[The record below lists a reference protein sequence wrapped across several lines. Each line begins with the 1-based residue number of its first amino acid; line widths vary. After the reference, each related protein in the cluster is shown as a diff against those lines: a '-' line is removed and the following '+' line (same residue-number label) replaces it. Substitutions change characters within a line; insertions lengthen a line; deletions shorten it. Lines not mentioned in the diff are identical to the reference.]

1 MSDGLA
7 IRRTCATCVYYLAA
21 TMECMY
27 WDCRL
32 DSEDSCSNWLGE
44 DGSGIGH
51 RETSGMILRV
61 RIAEEDDGMANTA
74 EMMEQI
80 ARLQEQVESLQVQVQ
95 NLIHRLDQQRERAD
109 QQDKHLDV
117 LAAEITRLQEQG
129 GGSAERALRLVEQV
143 ISLAERRESA

>member
-7 IRRTCATCVYYLAA
+7 IRRTCATCVYYLEA
-21 TMECMY
+21 TMECTY

-32 DSEDSCSNWLGE
+32 DSAVGCPHWLGE
-44 DGSGIGH
+44 DGSDIGH
-51 RETSGMILRV
+51 RETAGMILRV

-80 ARLQEQVESLQVQVQ
+80 TRLQEQVESLQVQVQ

-109 QQDKHLDV
+109 QQDKQLDL
-117 LAAEITRLQEQG
+117 LAKEITWLQQQG
-129 GGSAERALRLVEQV
+129 GGSAERALKLVEQV
-143 ISLAERRESA
+143 LGLAERRWSA

>member
-1 MSDGLA
+1 
-7 IRRTCATCVYYLAA
+7 
-21 TMECMY
+21 MECTY

-51 RETSGMILRV
+51 RETSGAILKV
-61 RIAEEDDGMANTA
+61 QIAEEDDGMANTA

-80 ARLQEQVESLQVQVQ
+80 TRLQEQVESLQVQVQ

-109 QQDKHLDV
+109 QQDKQLDL
-117 LAAEITRLQEQG
+117 LAKEITRLQQQG
-129 GGSAERALRLVEQV
+129 GSSAERALRLMEQV
-143 ISLAERRESA
+143 LGLAERRWSA